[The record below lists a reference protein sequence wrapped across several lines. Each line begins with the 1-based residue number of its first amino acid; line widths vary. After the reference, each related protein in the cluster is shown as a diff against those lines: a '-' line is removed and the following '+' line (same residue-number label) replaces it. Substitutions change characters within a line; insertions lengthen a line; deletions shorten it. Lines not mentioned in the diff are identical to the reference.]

1 MKKNVTNVYL
11 FGGCGLSLGAACDV
25 EQVGDFSGFG
35 QPNMIYFD
43 SSKANIPGGDTNV
56 TLRSGTDGFGK
67 DREEAKR
74 LMGDQIDP
82 FLRENPPTEFN
93 ILVFSLSGGTGSVL
107 GPLVVEAINR
117 LGKNVVS
124 IVVQAAECEKST
136 SNTLETIRDLNKVS
150 NRLKKPVV
158 VSFHDNFGPDCT
170 MESVNKA
177 IHQELRT
184 LMILCSQQNVGLDS
198 SDMEKLLDYTT
209 VVPNVKHRLVDLLIN
224 FGNELEVTGA
234 VSTIS
239 LLVDPMSPP
248 LNIIKHW
255 GKNAYIP
262 SSTVGA
268 TKVPMTDMHFITTP
282 VLMAARMI
290 ELEKYL
296 SHFPAH
302 LKAMEDAAYDFGDDE
317 E

>member
-1 MKKNVTNVYL
+1 MSKNVTNVYL
-11 FGGCGLSLGAACDV
+11 FGGCGLSLGAACDI

-43 SSKANIPGGDTNV
+43 SSKSNLPGGENNV

-74 LMGDQIDP
+74 LLGDSVDP
-82 FLRENPPTEFN
+82 FLRANPPTEFN
-93 ILVFSLSGGTGSVL
+93 ILVFSLSGGTGSVI
-107 GPLVVEAINR
+107 GPMVVEAINR
-117 LGKNVVS
+117 LGKSTVS
-124 IVVQAAECEKST
+124 IVVQAADCEKST
-136 SNTLETIRDLNKVS
+136 SNTLETIRDLNKIS

-170 MESVNKA
+170 METVNKA

-184 LMILCSQQNVGLDS
+184 MMILCSHQNVGLDS
-198 SDMEKLLDYTT
+198 SDMEKLLDYTK
-209 VVPNVKHRLVDLLIN
+209 VVPGVKHRLVDLLIN
-224 FGNELEVTGA
+224 FGNELEVSGA
-234 VSTIS
+234 ISAIS
-239 LLVDPMSPP
+239 LLVDAQSPQ

-255 GKNAYIP
+255 GKNAFIP
-262 SSTVGA
+262 ASTTNA

-282 VLMAARMI
+282 VLMANRML
-290 ELEKYL
+290 ELEKYI

-302 LKAMEDAAYDFGDDE
+302 LKSMEEASYDFGDDE
-317 E
+317 

>member
-1 MKKNVTNVYL
+1 MTKNTTNVYL
-11 FGGCGLSLGAACDV
+11 LGGCGLSLGAVCDV

-43 SSKANIPGGDTNV
+43 SSKANVPGGETNV

-82 FLRENPPTEFN
+82 FLRKNPPTEFN

-107 GPLVVEAINR
+107 GPMVVEAIGK
-117 LGKNVVS
+117 LGKSVVS
-124 IVVQAAECEKST
+124 IVVQAADCEKST

-158 VSFHDNFGPDCT
+158 VSFHDNFGT
-170 MESVNKA
+170 GSTIESVNKA

-184 LMILCSQQNVGLDS
+184 LMILCSHQNVGLDS
-198 SDMEKLLDYTT
+198 SDMEKLLDYTK
-209 VVPNVKHRLVDLLIN
+209 VVPGVKHRLVDLLIN
-224 FGNELEVTGA
+224 FGNDLEVTGA

-239 LLVDPMSPP
+239 LLVNPMSPP

-262 SSTVGA
+262 SSTTNA
-268 TKVPMTDMHFITTP
+268 TKVPMTDMHFVTTP
-282 VLMAARMI
+282 VLMANRMI

-302 LKAMEDAAYDFGDDE
+302 LKEMEDLAYDFGDDE
-317 E
+317 